1 MLVLT
6 RKRGEQI
13 EIAGQIRVTVVGVQG
28 NRVRLGIDAPDH
40 VSIRRGEIVFDLDHD
55 SEIEISG
62 LFEEPLACI

>member
-28 NRVRLGIDAPDH
+28 NRVRLGIEAPDH
-40 VSIRRGEIVFDLDHD
+40 VSIRRGEIVFDLDHEQ
-55 SEIEISG
+55 EIEHHEF
-62 LFEEPLACI
+62 LEEPLACI